1 MSNSCD
7 SMDCRLPGSSVHGIS
22 QARILGWV
30 AISFSRGS
38 SSPKAQT
45 QLSCFAGRFFTIWAI
60 RQAHLDQY
68 YWVFYNLSFGNG
80 CGRGWRLIKTKYRLA
95 LKALSN
101 RCENKMRVGMK
112 TEREVVNGLQ
122 NQPVRDQLFGVRY
135 SLSSIMT
142 LPKLSLLTKN
152 IKREKLNS

>member
-1 MSNSCD
+1 
-7 SMDCRLPGSSVHGIS
+7 
-22 QARILGWV
+22 
-30 AISFSRGS
+30 
-38 SSPKAQT
+38 
-45 QLSCFAGRFFTIWAI
+45 
-60 RQAHLDQY
+60 
-68 YWVFYNLSFGNG
+68 
-80 CGRGWRLIKTKYRLA
+80 
-95 LKALSN
+95 
-101 RCENKMRVGMK
+101 MK

>member
-1 MSNSCD
+1 M
-7 SMDCRLPGSSVHGIS
+7 
-22 QARILGWV
+22 
-30 AISFSRGS
+30 
-38 SSPKAQT
+38 
-45 QLSCFAGRFFTIWAI
+45 
-60 RQAHLDQY
+60 
-68 YWVFYNLSFGNG
+68 
-80 CGRGWRLIKTKYRLA
+80 IKTKYRLA